1 MKNNIDNP
9 IVDAV
14 QKLLDEQ
21 TLLTESAIQ
30 AAPGMV
36 ALNYIDITDPDNP
49 RVVFRGAGSMPYAM
63 RHKDIARRLQEL
75 AEDVAAARLSIANI
89 LSVFSN
95 KKGGTGNLTFYY
107 MMGYAEAEQLMSL
120 PVTKAKIS
128 KAKKAKKQGN

>member
-1 MKNNIDNP
+1 MKNNINNP
-9 IVDAV
+9 VVNAV

-49 RVVFRGAGSMPYAM
+49 RVVFRGAGSMPYEM
-63 RHKDIARRLQEL
+63 RHKDIGRRLKDLGES
-75 AEDVAAARLSIANI
+75 VAGSGVSIASI
-89 LSVFSN
+89 LNVFTN
-95 KKGGTGNLTFYY
+95 KKHGTGNLTLYY
-107 MMGYAEAEQLMSL
+107 MMGYAEAEQLMNL
-120 PVTKAKIS
+120 PATKAKIT